1 MAPRMQFICQSPA
14 CRRQVK
20 IEIPAGGGT
29 GQGSNLLC
37 ACGSKM
43 KKVYAKPVLRELS
56 KAECILRFGD
66 GLYMLHEGSS
76 SKSPGEA
83 AILIGGAVCFTLGV
97 MTLVSA
103 VRSILWHRRMLRQS
117 VPNH

>member
-1 MAPRMQFICQSPA
+1 MGLRVQFICQSPA
-14 CRRQVK
+14 CRRQVE

-56 KAECILRFGD
+56 KAERILCLGD
-66 GLYMLHEGSS
+66 SGLLKTQG
-76 SKSPGEA
+76 KT
-83 AILIGGAVCFTLGV
+83 IRT
-97 MTLVSA
+97 
-103 VRSILWHRRMLRQS
+103 
-117 VPNH
+117 